1 VTASRNVGG
10 TWTSRTLNEVG
21 DVAGKAVLGASAGIT
36 DALAVHWISGPS
48 LLFSSDQPAAL
59 APPGDSPPV
68 TSFSTQIKRVKGSKR
83 HTITLQPDEVA
94 TVFFRFTG
102 QGVIIGGGT
111 DTTSWQTY
119 TEAVVVQLDKGGSGD
134 FEFYAEDVAGN
145 VEATQLEILQ

>member
-1 VTASRNVGG
+1 
-10 TWTSRTLNEVG
+10 
-21 DVAGKAVLGASAGIT
+21 
-36 DALAVHWISGPS
+36 
-48 LLFSSDQPAAL
+48 
-59 APPGDSPPV
+59 
-68 TSFSTQIKRVKGSKR
+68 
-83 HTITLQPDEVA
+83 
-94 TVFFRFTG
+94 VFFRFTG